1 MLSTFIS
8 LNNSKGYLQ
17 TERYIL
23 AQTPMPSTLED
34 FVSLLY
40 QEKIGL
46 VVSLDEE
53 DVKDK
58 VLMNLGGKT
67 IICICLSCANKLYFE
82 T

>member
-1 MLSTFIS
+1 MYIF
-8 LNNSKGYLQ
+8 KGYQ
-17 TERYIL
+17 QKDRYIL

-46 VVSLDEE
+46 VVCLDDE

-58 VLMNLGGKT
+58 VVVSIFKRD
-67 IICICLSCANKLYFE
+67 LYQ
-82 T
+82 